1 MRVNI
6 GLTALLLSAA
16 IWVPGMQVAAQHDGD
31 SARLQ
36 ALGATP
42 QEPASVTVPEAESP
56 VVVANAAAANT
67 RGWYASQVAPAPEDL
82 TDDVL
87 AAYTLAVAVSPTSCH
102 ITTPI
107 LAAIGQVESGNLAG
121 KTLDENHRVVPA
133 ILGPVLDGLHYR
145 AVADTDAGAW
155 DGNKQWDRALGPMQ
169 IIPASWRVVG
179 LDLDGDGVRDP
190 QNVYDS
196 AGAAM
201 VYLCSGGRDLSTA
214 DGLRQAVLSYNKSPA
229 YLDAVLAWKAV
240 FDKADL
246 TGSVPFV
253 ASLAV
258 PMTSTPLES
267 ATPAKA
273 APTTTAADRPV
284 ASKVKAL
291 APAGSVA
298 PSATPGQA
306 TAPTTRPSP
315 APSTPAASGAPE
327 PTPAAATPTQ
337 SPSPAP
343 DPAAPATDEPAPTP
357 TPTKPDPTPL
367 PECPVPTPDDP
378 TAAPVDGTPTEP
390 VVSPETCTPP
400 EGYVFDPETLELVL
414 IPAETTAP

>member
-6 GLTALLLSAA
+6 GLAALLLSVA
-16 IWVPGMQVAAQHDGD
+16 IWAPGVQVPAQHDGD
-31 SARLQ
+31 GSRLQ
-36 ALGATP
+36 ALDATP
-42 QEPASVTVPEAESP
+42 PVPASVTVPEAESP
-56 VVVANAAAANT
+56 VVVANAAAANS

-87 AAYTLAVAVSPTSCH
+87 AAYTLAVAVSPTSCR

-133 ILGPVLDGLHYR
+133 ILGPVLDGKHYR

-258 PMTSTPLES
+258 PMTSTPLQS
-267 ATPAKA
+267 AAPAKA

-291 APAGSVA
+291 TPAGSVA
-298 PSATPGQA
+298 PSATPGHA
-306 TAPTTRPSP
+306 SVPTTTPGASTPVTPTPATSAPDPTTAPTPTQ
-315 APSTPAASGAPE
+315 TSGPD
-327 PTPAAATPTQ
+327 PTP
-337 SPSPAP
+337 
-343 DPAAPATDEPAPTP
+343 PATEESTP

-367 PECPVPTPDDP
+367 PECPVPTPDDATRVP
-378 TAAPVDGTPTEP
+378 ADATPTGP

-400 EGYVFDPETLELVL
+400 EGYVFDPDTLELVL
-414 IPAETTAP
+414 VPAETVAP